1 MLMTHVKFMTVAKR
15 ARINNIIVPLYEW
28 LKEAGANFPV
38 GCGRELK
45 CFHRFK
51 ILKVGQV
58 LKPGLCLWESF
69 WIA

>member
-51 ILKVGQV
+51 ILKVG
-58 LKPGLCLWESF
+58 
-69 WIA
+69 